1 MPQLDPIPV
10 ASLWIDTENP
20 RFLDS
25 IAGQREAL
33 RESAEHQQ
41 GKLVVLAD
49 DIVRHGL
56 SPIEITMVMRKPGKD
71 ARYVVLEGNRR
82 LVALRA
88 LERPDLLEGVL
99 PAKMVDTLRKLSEQ
113 YLKNPIKDIDCYLVP
128 TRDESLHWIRLR
140 HGKDLKG
147 AGTEKWGSQ
156 EGDRFESRTGLRIH
170 AQILDWL
177 EDGGHITPAERKA
190 VPATSFRR
198 VMETP
203 QVAAKA
209 GVQLKKGKLATSAP
223 APAVVKVLKTIVSD
237 LATKKIVTKD
247 IYTAEQRRAYAD
259 QLPAAVKPSPSAKP
273 TKGAQSPP
281 TPARTIVKPE
291 KPRDRLIPP
300 GCWPN
305 ITVPRLAEIANR
317 EFRSL
322 SLETQTNAVSVLFR
336 VFIELSCDAYV
347 DDVPNV
353 ALPQNIKPQDLS
365 LSAKLNAVTND
376 LRQRNKLS
384 EQEALPV
391 RRAAQHDSF
400 LAPSIKTMHQ
410 YVHNRFMFPP
420 PGDLRSYWDSL
431 QRFSS
436 RFGLSTQVRRKRW
449 PARKQSSKITS
460 CRSIPRFDILV
471 ESAD

>member
-1 MPQLDPIPV
+1 MPQLDPISV
-10 ASLWIDTENP
+10 ASLLIDTENP

-56 SPIEITMVMRKPGKD
+56 SPIEITMVMRKSGKE

-99 PAKMVDTLRKLSEQ
+99 PAKMVDALRKLSEQ
-113 YLKNPIKDIDCYLVP
+113 YLKSPIRDIDCYLVP

-209 GVQLKKGKLATSAP
+209 GVQLKGGKLATSAP
-223 APAVVKVLKTIVSD
+223 APAVVNVLKTIVSD

-259 QLPAAVKPSPSAKP
+259 QLPAAVKVSPSAKP
-273 TKGAQSPP
+273 TKGALTPA
-281 TPARTIVKPE
+281 PARTVVRLE

-300 GCWPN
+300 GCSLN
-305 ITVPRLAEIANR
+305 IIVPRLAGIER
-317 EFRSL
+317 EFRNL
-322 SLETQTNAVSVLFR
+322 SLETHTNAVSVLFR
-336 VFIELSCDAYV
+336 VFVELSCDAYLT
-347 DDVPNV
+347 DVGVNTT
-353 ALPQNIKPQDLS
+353 
-365 LSAKLNAVTND
+365 VTID
-376 LRQRNKLS
+376 SKLS
-384 EQEALPV
+384 TKLLDIASDLVSRNQLTEQQARPV
-391 RRAAQHDSF
+391 RIAAEKDKY
-400 LAPSIKTMHQ
+400 LAASVSVMNE
-410 YVHNRFMFPP
+410 YVHSPWIFPS
-420 PGDLRSYWDSL
+420 PGDLRAGWDNL
-431 QRFSS
+431 QLFFIALWSVHAS
-436 RFGLSTQVRRKRW
+436 EKKPLASTKT
-449 PARKQSSKITS
+449 K
-460 CRSIPRFDILV
+460 
-471 ESAD
+471 